1 MLCPRGGDRLGR
13 REGGRHVENS
23 ENSEGGGSDA
33 EHDSWADGAG
43 GATTRQLAEKMQ
55 LSWQLQYVVA
65 SGRVFLEKTTTVMQI
80 TNRQQLPAYSVRMF
94 DMYRIARANRDG
106 HEQGRSR

>member
-55 LSWQLQYVVA
+55 LRLAIAILRSGKWQGL
-65 SGRVFLEKTTTVMQI
+65 S
-80 TNRQQLPAYSVRMF
+80 
-94 DMYRIARANRDG
+94 
-106 HEQGRSR
+106 